1 MKRINKTI
9 KNLQEIWDKLDG
21 AYELMENAFEA
32 LESMSGI
39 PDDLKK
45 EIDRF
50 DLSSISSL
58 KQRIEMIMQEKESF
72 DKK

>member
-1 MKRINKTI
+1 MKRMNKTI

-21 AYELMENAFEA
+21 AYELMEDAFEA

-45 EIDRF
+45 EMDRF

-58 KQRIEMIMQEKESF
+58 KQQIEMIMQEKESF
-72 DKK
+72 DKN